1 MSITMSAFSIIFGLF
16 FMVMALGK
24 NTVMEPNPV
33 EKMINNKSG
42 VYDGIITAIEEN
54 EQGQRIKIEYE
65 KDGQRA
71 EALFYSVNMPDST
84 IDFKFNFSVGTKVS
98 FNLSENGNI
107 NLMTIHK
114 KEEAKASATEEKG
127 KIQWG
132 LLFFGMLLFAFGVYS
147 CIQNI
152 YWLLF
157 IT

>member
-1 MSITMSAFSIIFGLF
+1 I
-16 FMVMALGK
+16 
-24 NTVMEPNPV
+24 
-33 EKMINNKSG
+33 
-42 VYDGIITAIEEN
+42 
-54 EQGQRIKIEYE
+54 
-65 KDGQRA
+65 
-71 EALFYSVNMPDST
+71 

-114 KEEAKASATEEKG
+114 KEEAKASASEEKG